1 MHATGALDAT
11 EHESLAQ
18 RYGIK
23 GFPTIKVFGSDKQSP
38 TDYMGERTAEAI
50 VAEGLRLFEVCAWM
64 HHVCMCRINLL
75 NSVRSMYTSTA
86 RTP

>member
-1 MHATGALDAT
+1 MHAAGALDAT

-50 VAEGLRLFEVCAWM
+50 VAEGLRLFEVRALCIVYVNA
-64 HHVCMCRINLL
+64 VCVYQCHYRIL
-75 NSVRSMYTSTA
+75 VRS
-86 RTP
+86 